1 MKRLV
6 EIIEQVD
13 PDKIEAALD
22 SLAESE

>member
-13 PDKIEAALD
+13 PDKIEAAID
-22 SLAESE
+22 SLVEGE